1 MQALTRRRSAMLG
14 VLVLGFGGAWMTGA
28 CGSSEPSESGCPA
41 PGVEPPVEQP
51 TDCAMPVE
59 DPCKRYYLPLLGNPS
74 DDIELQRKYK
84 TAFGS
89 ACYVA
94 ADANATFN
102 CFYEEKQ
109 LKVKKNGE
117 DGKACADAKMIA
129 EIFGAAPYSKN
140 YKCVKDSGTDDYSLQ
155 VGPDPAI
162 KIYIKLGD
170 APLETSLI
178 EINGMPTEVNGPYR
192 NLVEPSNVGPGKDFH
207 CEKIDNIEQ
216 RVRILQVNRK
226 AHGGKIH
233 SDLAGFTYPCGV
245 DENCK
250 PKICTEPDILKDP
263 ESTPNQYDPRARR
276 GAPRGAQEGQ
286 APMPVGHELEQERGG
301 HLGQAQQASNEQL
314 PVVGRGEAEQPG
326 AGVHAMT
333 PQAHRFSQRLD
344 AETDVA

>member
-1 MQALTRRRSAMLG
+1 
-14 VLVLGFGGAWMTGA
+14 
-28 CGSSEPSESGCPA
+28 
-41 PGVEPPVEQP
+41 
-51 TDCAMPVE
+51 MPVE
-59 DPCKRYYLPLLGNPS
+59 EPCKRYYLPLLGNPS

-109 LKVKKNGE
+109 LKEKKNGE
-117 DGKACADAKMIA
+117 DGKACADAKRIA

-178 EINGMPTEVNGPYR
+178 EINGMPAEVNGPYQ

-250 PKICTEPDILKDP
+250 PKICTEPDILKNP
-263 ESTPNQYDPRARR
+263 ESTPNQYDPERAEVHHVVRR
-276 GAPRGAQEGQ
+276 KDKRLCPWGTNSNKNAAVISGKLNR
-286 APMPVGHELEQERGG
+286 
-301 HLGQAQQASNEQL
+301 HLTNNDPSSDEVKRINQVPAY
-314 PVVGRGEAEQPG
+314 
-326 AGVHAMT
+326 T
-333 PQAHRFSQRLD
+333 P
-344 AETDVA
+344 